1 MYSRWLGPRSFIT
14 VLTVFGV
21 LLLFSLGSTAWAEKE
36 KDREKKDLPARA
48 FTLFPEYPGVVI
60 PQGEESI
67 NVDLY
72 VKNKG
77 RSDEDVFL
85 RVTSLPEGWK
95 AWIKTYSYGVRGVHV
110 ESEKSRTLTLKIEP
124 SKDPKPGNY
133 EIEILG
139 ESRDRKLKSH
149 TSIIVTVKGEEE
161 ADQDKG
167 VKILTSY
174 PVLKGPTDAT
184 FEFSIE
190 VENNLDKEVIFNL
203 SAQGPKNWEVNFKP
217 AYEEKYISSLRL
229 KEDQS
234 QSVAV
239 EVKPFPLAEPGQ
251 YPIVVKVSSPEAK
264 DEAKLTI
271 VLTGTYKMELG
282 TADGLL
288 SLRAQRGKEANIS
301 FYVKNNG
308 SATLTNVEFLSF
320 KPENWEVKFSPE
332 KLDSVAPGELKQV
345 EVTIKPAEQALV
357 GDYSVTLNVDA
368 GKVSKNLELRV
379 TVRASTAWGWIGIGI
394 IVLVVLGLVLMF
406 AKLGRR

>member
-1 MYSRWLGPRSFIT
+1 MSVRWSRVMNLVRALILCMLATSVICSAA
-14 VLTVFGV
+14 L
-21 LLLFSLGSTAWAEKE
+21 AREDE
-36 KDREKKDLPARA
+36 KDKKDLPPRA
-48 FTLFPEYPGVVI
+48 FSVFAEYPGVVI
-60 PQGEESI
+60 PPGEDSI
-67 NVDLY
+67 SIDLY

-85 RVTSLPEGWK
+85 TVTFLPKGWK

-110 ESEKSRTLTLKIEP
+110 ESEKTRTLTLKVEPPKGVRPGDYKIEV
-124 SKDPKPGNY
+124 
-133 EIEILG
+133 LG
-139 ESRDRKLKSH
+139 ESRDKKLRSR
-149 TSIIVTVKGEEE
+149 TLVTVTIKGKEKGEE
-161 ADQDKG
+161 DKG

-190 VENNLDKEVIFNL
+190 VENKIDKDVIFNL

-239 EVKPFPLAEPGQ
+239 EVKPFPFAKPGE
-251 YPIVVKVSSPEAK
+251 YPILVKVSSPEAK
-264 DEAKLTI
+264 DEAKLTV
-271 VLTGTYKMELG
+271 VLTGTYKMEVG

-288 SLRAQRGKEANIS
+288 SMTAQRGKNSNIS
-301 FYVKNNG
+301 IYVKNNG
-308 SATLTNVEFLSF
+308 SATLTNLEFLSF

-332 KLDSVAPGELKQV
+332 KIESIAPGDLKQV

-379 TVRASTAWGWIGIGI
+379 TVRASTAWGWVGIGI
-394 IVLVVLGLVLMF
+394 IILVVLGLVLMF